1 MGTYIR
7 MNNRSWAGGGI
18 ILTNLLEEIAK
29 KRCGE
34 ISNELTKEPWYTDA
48 VDNMI
53 AIQKKICGDGE
64 IKTLF
69 NKYDEL
75 CLKIHCETEER
86 IYIQAFKDG
95 LDVETN
101 K

>member
-1 MGTYIR
+1 M
-7 MNNRSWAGGGI
+7 
-18 ILTNLLEEIAK
+18 TNLLEEIAK
-29 KRCGE
+29 KRCEE
-34 ISNELTKEPWYTDA
+34 ISNKLAKEPWYTDT

-53 AIQKKICGDGE
+53 AIQKKICGDSE
-64 IKTLF
+64 IKTLL

-95 LDVETN
+95 IDF
-101 K
+101 KDIKK